1 MSEIVNTQDYVIK
14 TTKPENDRTKA
25 SVVHYKDTGKKNI
38 VMRGPLAEIIGKALN
53 EYYKRDD
60 TTSAFAFSNESI
72 ETLQVRGNG
81 RKLTVQLEDDQ
92 ESVVFAVASGKVL
105 TDDVLAFF
113 KHILNRGSDE
123 LTLLLRGYVQD
134 QAGNATEKVL
144 IALAERYKV
153 PIETKLSDFFDRQL
167 NQSTSEET
175 ENHAEPSTEPMVQ
188 APVEEPSQTDE
199 HDFSSEALD
208 NHKPR
213 SKKVLRGKA
222 AKIAKQFKGSSKEFS
237 ENANTALNEI
247 EQLAAK
253 LKEQDKIYKAW
264 AVKTALT
271 LAQTDEKEYDRV
283 QEQLMKTR
291 PKSPAELVGEQQY
304 DWPGLG
310 SFKLAGETE
319 NTHGEKVFLVP
330 KVEASEEE
338 STEIDEPDE
347 ETKSML
353 GRLNERVSSALS
365 SIGELLSSSEQDEQR
380 IEETAPA
387 IKEKVNRSGQGKR
400 IRRAT
405 HPKVVEAS
413 GNTSFLRSVGSY
425 LGAIG
430 KYARAAVLAD

>member
-53 EYYKRDD
+53 EYYKRDNE
-60 TTSAFAFSNESI
+60 TSAFAFSNENI

-81 RKLTVQLEDDQ
+81 RKLSVQLEDDQ
-92 ESVVFAVASGKVL
+92 ESIVFAVATGKVL

-113 KHILNRGSDE
+113 KQILNRGSDE
-123 LTLLLRGYVQD
+123 LTLLLRGYVAGQE
-134 QAGNATEKVL
+134 GNAVEKVL
-144 IALAERYKV
+144 VALAERYKV
-153 PIETKLSDFFDRQL
+153 PVETKLSEFFDRQL
-167 NQSTSEET
+167 GLTESTEQTSE
-175 ENHAEPSTEPMVQ
+175 
-188 APVEEPSQTDE
+188 PVDVSNTQTQNTTDQPAQTDDL
-199 HDFSSEALD
+199 DFSSEALD

-213 SKKVLRGKA
+213 AKKTLRGKA
-222 AKIAKQFKGSSKEFS
+222 AKIAKQFKGSSKQFT
-237 ENANTALNEI
+237 ENANTALTEI
-247 EQLAAK
+247 EQLAAR

-264 AVKTALT
+264 AVQTALT
-271 LAQTDEKEYDRV
+271 LAQTDEKDYDRV
-283 QEQLMKTR
+283 QEKLLKTR

-304 DWPGLG
+304 NWPGLG

-319 NTHGEKVFLVP
+319 KTEGEKVFLVP
-330 KVEASEEE
+330 KVEAQEEE
-338 STEIDEPDE
+338 SAEIEEPDE
-347 ETKSML
+347 ETKTML

-365 SIGELLSSSEQDEQR
+365 SIGELLSSSEKDEQR
-380 IEETAPA
+380 IEETAPT

-425 LGAIG
+425 LNAMG
-430 KYARAAVLAD
+430 KYARAAIMAD